1 MATRKQAE
9 AALAGNNLIIALVVV
24 SFIVVALTALAGK
37 TLWARISL
45 DQKVVTAKDQAA
57 STLKQNV
64 ENAPLLV
71 AAYGQLGE
79 LQRVVADALPN
90 EKDSASILTT
100 IENMAGQSG
109 VTVRAVVPGAGT
121 LPTATTTATATG
133 TTTDSTGAATVGA
146 PVPQSTKFNVTVE
159 GTFDSTV
166 RFLKAIETSARPM
179 KVTNMQ
185 ISGNKTLSSQL
196 EITTYFQEKTS
207 KLPIVTET
215 IK

>member
-1 MATRKQAE
+1 VATRKQAE
-9 AALAGNNLIIALVVV
+9 AALAGNNLIIALIVV
-24 SFIVVALTALAGK
+24 SFIVIALTALAGK
-37 TLWARISL
+37 TLWSRIAL
-45 DQKVVTAKDQAA
+45 DQKVVTAKDEAA

-71 AAYGQLGE
+71 AAYSRLGE

-90 EKDSASILTT
+90 DKDSASILTT
-100 IENMAGQSG
+100 IENMGGQSG

-121 LPTATTTATATG
+121 LPTATATATG
-133 TTTDSTGAATVGA
+133 ATTGTSGTATVGA
-146 PVPQSTKFNVTVE
+146 PAPQSTKFNVTVE
-159 GTFDSTV
+159 GSFDSTV
-166 RFLKAIETSARPM
+166 RFLKAVETSARPM